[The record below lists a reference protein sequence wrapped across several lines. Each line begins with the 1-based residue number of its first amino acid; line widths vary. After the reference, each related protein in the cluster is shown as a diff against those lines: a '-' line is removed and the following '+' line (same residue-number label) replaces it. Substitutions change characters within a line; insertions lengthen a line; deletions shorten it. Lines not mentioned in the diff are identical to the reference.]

1 VTGPGSAAPARA
13 WLAAREPRAPER
25 LLARMDAALAGRTE
39 SEIPEALA
47 GAAFSCLRAALAGG
61 ADRSAAWDLLA
72 ADALLTYACEAAA
85 ERGPDALDA
94 LGRVVSPERFMQLL
108 TGTDEEP
115 DRH

>member
-1 VTGPGSAAPARA
+1 MTGPGRAAS
-13 WLAAREPRAPER
+13 AREWPER

-85 ERGPDALDA
+85 ERGPDGLSA
-94 LGRVVSPERFMQLL
+94 LGRVVSAERFMQLL
-108 TGTDEEP
+108 ADTDEEP